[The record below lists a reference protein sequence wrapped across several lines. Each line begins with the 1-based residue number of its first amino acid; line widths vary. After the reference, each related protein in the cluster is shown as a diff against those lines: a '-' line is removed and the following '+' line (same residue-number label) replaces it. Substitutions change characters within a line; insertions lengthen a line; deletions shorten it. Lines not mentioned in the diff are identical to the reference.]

1 MQQQTQGQTAPQY
14 NVIGT
19 RPIRHD
25 GYEKVTGR
33 ARFGADINLPGTSH
47 GKLLRSPHAHARI
60 LSIDASRALQ
70 LPGVQAVVTA
80 QDMPEVSA
88 EVSDQAEGVMVN
100 YGFYTRNV
108 MAREKA
114 LYVGHV
120 VAAVAATSPSV
131 AEEAL
136 ALIDVEYE
144 VLPAVLDAES
154 ALADGAPAVHERL
167 QTMDSVGRRAGGWG
181 DTGGKTN
188 LANRFEF
195 RVGDVETA
203 FREADVVVEE
213 TFSTESVHQGY
224 IEPHATT
231 ALWGGDGNVTVW
243 ASCQGSFPFRD
254 HLATM
259 LDLPMSK
266 IKVIPTEIGGGFGG
280 KGMGGVYVEPTAAFL
295 SRKTGKPVKIVMSR
309 SDVFLGTGPA
319 SGTNI
324 RVKLGATQDGRITA
338 AEAHLV
344 YEAGAFPGSPV
355 GSGSQT
361 MFAAYDIPNGLV
373 EGVDVVVN
381 KQKSGAYRAP
391 GSPAAAFA
399 GEQAIDMLALE
410 LGMDPIEL
418 RLLNAAKEGARRI
431 GGPAY
436 LRIGNVETME
446 AVRDHAHSQTKLDG
460 PFRGRGVASGAWF
473 NGTGPASA
481 IASVNP
487 DGTVSLT
494 EGTPDL
500 GGARVV
506 MAMHVAE
513 VLGITAEDVKPAV
526 GDTDSIGYSSGAG
539 GSSLTHKMGTACF
552 EAAQD
557 VRRQMIER
565 AARVWEVSPDD
576 VDYDDGVLKHKQD
589 SELNMTFQ
597 ELAGRLNGTGGPIV
611 GRATVNPG
619 GVGNAFACHVVDVE
633 VDPAT
638 GKVQVLRYT
647 AVQDVGKAIH
657 PSYVEGQMQGGVVQG
672 IGWALNEEYYFGDDG
687 RMLNSSFLDYRIP
700 TALDLPMIEAV
711 LVEVPNPGHPFG
723 ARGIGEVALVPP
735 LAAIANAVSNAIG
748 VRMTSLPLTPAKI
761 RAAIAAKDGARE

>member
-1 MQQQTQGQTAPQY
+1 MQQTQSARTRQF

-25 GYEKVTGR
+25 GYDKVTGR
-33 ARFGADINLPGTSH
+33 AKFGADVNLPGTLH

-60 LSIDASRALQ
+60 RSIDASRALE
-70 LPGVQAVVTA
+70 LLGVHAVVTA

-88 EVSDQAEGVMVN
+88 EVRDQAEGVMVN

-108 MAREKA
+108 MAREKV

-120 VAAVAATSPSV
+120 VAAVAATSPAI

-136 ALIDVEYE
+136 GLIDVDYE
-144 VLPAVLDAES
+144 VLPAVLDAAS

-167 QTMDSVGRRAGGWG
+167 QTMDSASRRAGGWG
-181 DTGGKTN
+181 DIGETTN

-195 RVGDVETA
+195 RAGDLEA
-203 FREADVVVEE
+203 GFREADVVVEE
-213 TFSTESVHQGY
+213 SFSTEFVHQGY

-231 ALWGGDGNVTVW
+231 ALWAGDGNVTVY

-280 KGMGGVYVEPTAAFL
+280 KGMGGVYLEPTAAFL
-295 SRKTGKPVKIVMSR
+295 SKKSGRPVKIVMSR

-324 RVKLGATQDGRITA
+324 SVKLGATRDGRITA

-355 GSGSQT
+355 GSGCRT
-361 MFAAYDIPNGLV
+361 MFAPYVISNALI

-399 GEQAIDMLALE
+399 SEQAMDLLALK
-410 LGMDPIEL
+410 LGIDPIEL
-418 RLLNAAKEGARRI
+418 RLFNASKEGTHQV
-431 GGPAY
+431 GGPAF
-436 LRIGNVETME
+436 LRIGNVETLE
-446 AVRDHAHSQTKLDG
+446 TARDHAHSQTTLDG
-460 PFRGRGVASGAWF
+460 AYQGRGVASGAWF

-500 GGARVV
+500 AGARVV

-513 VLGITAEDVKPAV
+513 VLGIEATDVKPAV

-552 EAAQD
+552 QAAED
-557 VRRQMIER
+557 VKRQMIER
-565 AARVWEVSPDD
+565 AARIWEVDEDD
-576 VDYDDGVLKHKQD
+576 IEYEGGELKHKQD
-589 SELNMTFQ
+589 SELSMTFK
-597 ELAGRLNGTGGPIV
+597 ELAQRLNGTGGPVV

-619 GVGNAFACHVVDVE
+619 GVGNAFACHVIDVE

-647 AVQDVGKAIH
+647 AVQDVGTAIH
-657 PSYVEGQMQGGVVQG
+657 PSNVEGQMQGGAVQG
-672 IGWALNEEYYFGDDG
+672 IGWALNEEYFFDNDG

-700 TALDLPMIEAV
+700 TTLDLPMIEAV

-723 ARGIGEVALVPP
+723 ARGVGEVALVPP
-735 LAAIANAVSNAIG
+735 LAAVANAVSNAIG
-748 VRMTSLPLTPAKI
+748 VRMTELPLTPAKI
-761 RAAIAAKDGARE
+761 RAAIASKES